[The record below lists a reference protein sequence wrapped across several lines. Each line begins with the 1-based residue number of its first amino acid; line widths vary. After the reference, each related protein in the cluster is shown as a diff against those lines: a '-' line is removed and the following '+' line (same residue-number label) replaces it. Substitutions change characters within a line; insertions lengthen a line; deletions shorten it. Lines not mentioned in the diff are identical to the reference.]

1 MRKRDEDAEFY
12 AALGSRLKAFRGKQT
27 QHQVAR
33 AVGLSRTSWVNIEQG
48 KQAMTVA
55 ALSRYATALGVNP
68 ADVLTGDLPP
78 LADVTEPIP
87 SETKTLRERVAEL
100 ENQIETLTAAVK
112 AKR

>member
-12 AALGSRLKAFRGKQT
+12 AALGARLKIFRGKRT
-27 QHQVAR
+27 QYQVAR

-78 LADVTEPIP
+78 LADVDEPIP
-87 SETKTLRERVAEL
+87 TEYRTLRQRIADLESLVKEL
-100 ENQIETLTAAVK
+100 TKETT
-112 AKR
+112 